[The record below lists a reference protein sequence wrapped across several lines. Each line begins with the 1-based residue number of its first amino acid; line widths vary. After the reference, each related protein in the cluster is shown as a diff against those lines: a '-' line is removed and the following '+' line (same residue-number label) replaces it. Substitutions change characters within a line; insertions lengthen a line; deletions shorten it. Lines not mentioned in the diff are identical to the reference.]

1 MSDGDVPVVRAD
13 LADPPPV
20 FEDQLKPVFRLPG
33 NLSLE
38 REVAAPRLERAAA
51 RAPLGGCRNWTCSQ
65 MSAKAGISSIPY
77 WARSA
82 GVNSAAVWR

>member
-33 NLSLE
+33 NLYLE
-38 REVAAPRLERAAA
+38 REVAAPRLQRAAA
-51 RAPLGGCRNWTCSQ
+51 RAPLGG
-65 MSAKAGISSIPY
+65 MPELDVLPDVG
-77 WARSA
+77 
-82 GVNSAAVWR
+82 